1 MTVTERPDETTASPG
16 ARYWHRSLHDYA
28 AMTASGPGGREGGS
42 AEPARFARHGSLPRY
57 PLPEPA
63 GELGAISGAFGS
75 AAGPDGPAA
84 APTAAFHSALLHY
97 SCGVLR
103 TEFGPTARWPY
114 HRAAPSARCF
124 APVEAYL
131 WTPGHEGLPAG
142 VHAYDP
148 AHHALVRLRPGD
160 HRSVLGKALGAD
172 IEDALGVLILS
183 TVFWRTAFRYG
194 DYAYRLCAQE
204 TGLVAGN
211 VMMVAGTLGAE
222 AHLHHQFLDGTLDR
236 LLGTEGPQES
246 IAAVLP
252 LYPRR
257 AEGPRRVRRSA
268 ATHAE
273 PALSARLGPPPGRPA
288 TAPTGLHGLAE
299 LTAADGAAR
308 LTSTAAF
315 SLLPAGTPPP
325 APPRAPV
332 AAPEGGAELADCLR
346 RRTSGSP
353 AFKPARRPLPLAALL
368 RTVGP
373 VLAPWVSDAVPDGD
387 APPVTVHLW
396 AVDVS
401 GLADGIHRVTADGL
415 HPVGPAGG
423 VHASQLGT
431 EAANI
436 DYRSVGAVVFL
447 SAPREDAQ
455 AAFGDRGFRVLHH
468 EAGVVAQRLCVLS
481 AAEGLAARIHNGYAA
496 RTVSRALGLPP
507 GHEPLFQIALGT
519 PGPDERY
526 LMPVPRLSPPAHGPG
541 RPGLHPG
548 GEPVQNEVHCA

>member
-1 MTVTERPDETTASPG
+1 MS
-16 ARYWHRSLHDYA
+16 H
-28 AMTASGPGGREGGS
+28 
-42 AEPARFARHGSLPRY
+42 
-57 PLPEPA
+57 
-63 GELGAISGAFGS
+63 AFGS

-160 HRSVLGKALGAD
+160 HRSVLGKAMGAD

-257 AEGPRRVRRSA
+257 AEGPRPVRRSA

-273 PALSARLGPPPGRPA
+273 PALSALLGPPPGRPRDRA
-288 TAPTGLHGLAE
+288 DRSPRAGRTDRGRRRCPAHQHGC
-299 LTAADGAAR
+299 
-308 LTSTAAF
+308 
-315 SLLPAGTPPP
+315 LLPAACGDTSPGSRRGRRWGAPSSPTACGGGPP
-325 APPRAPV
+325 AAPRSNRLAVPCRWPPCSVRSAPCS
-332 AAPEGGAELADCLR
+332 PPGCPMPC
-346 RRTSGSP
+346 RT
-353 AFKPARRPLPLAALL
+353 ATRRPS
-368 RTVGP
+368 RCTCG
-373 VLAPWVSDAVPDGD
+373 
-387 APPVTVHLW
+387 
-396 AVDVS
+396 
-401 GLADGIHRVTADGL
+401 
-415 HPVGPAGG
+415 
-423 VHASQLGT
+423 
-431 EAANI
+431 
-436 DYRSVGAVVFL
+436 RS
-447 SAPREDAQ
+447 
-455 AAFGDRGFRVLHH
+455 
-468 EAGVVAQRLCVLS
+468 
-481 AAEGLAARIHNGYAA
+481 
-496 RTVSRALGLPP
+496 T
-507 GHEPLFQIALGT
+507 
-519 PGPDERY
+519 
-526 LMPVPRLSPPAHGPG
+526 
-541 RPGLHPG
+541 
-548 GEPVQNEVHCA
+548 